1 MASEDNNENLHKIVI
16 VGGGAAGLEL
26 ATKLGKKFGKK
37 KKAEV
42 TLIESTRTHLW
53 KPLLHEV
60 AAGSLNSYGDELGY
74 LSHGHWCHFFFRL
87 GHVETIDRD
96 NKQVI
101 TSPTIDNE
109 GTEYIP
115 SRTFSYDTLVIAVG
129 SETNDFGIS
138 GVREHCYFLDR
149 REQADKF
156 HQDLLK
162 SSYIAH
168 TQGTPLREG
177 QLHIAIAGAGATGV
191 ELAAEL
197 HDALGEL
204 TQQGLDQ
211 INAEKDIRINIIE
224 AADRI
229 LPGLPERLSNQAAKV
244 LGKLGIVLHLGERI
258 SEATKDGFKTESGQF
273 IPAEIKVWAAGIK
286 APDFLKEIEGLE
298 TNRINQL
305 VVLSTL
311 QTTHDEDIFSM
322 GDCAACPMDDEGN
335 NVPPRAQAAHQQ
347 ASMLYKTIKARL
359 AGKNKIPEYRYVD
372 YGSLINLSRYTTVG
386 NLMGNVAGKFS
397 SNVFIEGLIARF
409 VYWSLYKMHL
419 LAVHGFIRVTLTTA
433 ANFLTQKIKPR
444 NKFH

>member
-1 MASEDNNENLHKIVI
+1 MSSDHNNENLHKIVI

-26 ATKLGKKFGKK
+26 ATKLGKKLGKK
-37 KKAEV
+37 KKADIM
-42 TLIESTRTHLW
+42 LIDAVRTHLW

-74 LSHGHWCHFFFRL
+74 LSHAHWSNFTFRL
-87 GHVETIDRD
+87 GQVESVDRE

-101 TSPTIDNE
+101 TSPTLDDE
-109 GTEYIP
+109 GVEYIP
-115 SRTFSYDTLVIAVG
+115 SRKFSYDTLILAVG

-149 REQADKF
+149 RNQADKF

-162 SSYIAH
+162 STYIAH
-168 TQGTPLREG
+168 TQETPLREG

-197 HDALGEL
+197 HDSLGEL
-204 TQQGLDQ
+204 TTQGLDQ
-211 INAEKDIRINIIE
+211 IDAEKDIRIHIIE

-229 LPGLPERLSNQAAKV
+229 LPGLPERLSTQAAETLEKLNVV
-244 LGKLGIVLHLGERI
+244 LCLGERI
-258 SEATKDGFKTESGQF
+258 SEATAEGFKTESGKI

-286 APDFLKEIEGLE
+286 APDFLKDIEGLE
-298 TNRINQL
+298 TNWMNQL
-305 VVLSTL
+305 VVKTTL
-311 QTTHDEDIFSM
+311 QTTNDNDIFAM
-322 GDCAACPMDDEGN
+322 GDCAACPMEDGN
-335 NVPPRAQAAHQQ
+335 DVPPRAQAAHQQ

-359 AGKNKIPEYRYVD
+359 AGKEELPEYKYVD
-372 YGSLINLSRYTTVG
+372 YGSLVNLSHYTTVG
-386 NLMGNVAGKFS
+386 NLMGNIAGKFS

-419 LAVHGFIRVTLTTA
+419 LAIHGFIRMSLNTA
-433 ANFLTQKIKPR
+433 ANFLTQKTKPR
-444 NKFH
+444 TKLH